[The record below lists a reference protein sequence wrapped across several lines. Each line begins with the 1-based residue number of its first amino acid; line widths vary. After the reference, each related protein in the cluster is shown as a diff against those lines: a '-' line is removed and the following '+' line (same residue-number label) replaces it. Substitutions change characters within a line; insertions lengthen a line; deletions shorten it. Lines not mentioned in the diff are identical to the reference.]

1 MRMLRSEKN
10 GSQQRARLTTR
21 TKCIRRSIFK
31 TGMAAINA
39 MMTWW
44 TTRTLLKAS
53 GLGASRHRF
62 LTSIWLLRRKEEW
75 LREIGNKDNLQTK
88 LVRVAQSIR
97 ERVPATESI
106 VKFGRGAA
114 RPTTASRANRILDL
128 KMTLMTRPTTASR
141 ADRIL
146 DLQVTPM
153 MRTYLP
159 MTTTRIVARA
169 RDRCPIELLTSTDQ
183 VMMQK
188 VQKAQI
194 MVRSWEIQSVV
205 VTIPTLTKI
214 KRAPHRTATIPSTL
228 RTTAKATMVVP
239 EIWTTLTLSTT
250 LVVLARILRERVVIT
265 GFSIMSTPQSVS
277 PWMRPGSARKVFHHQ
292 QDTSGIR
299 MSTTTKSLANTTL
312 PTKILAM
319 QCEPRRVQVRMMKN
333 QALEILIKAP
343 TVQMKTWVV
352 PIRTLAGIAPVNS
365 PALLMRV
372 EIMSVARRTLAVI
385 RAMTPAAARVMLM
398 AKALGTP
405 L

>member
-75 LREIGNKDNLQTK
+75 PREIGNKDNLQTK

-106 VKFGRGAA
+106 MKFGRGAA
-114 RPTTASRANRILDL
+114 
-128 KMTLMTRPTTASR
+128 RPTTASR

-159 MTTTRIVARA
+159 MITTHIVARA

-214 KRAPHRTATIPSTL
+214 KRAPHRTATTLSML

-250 LVVLARILRERVVIT
+250 LVVLATILAELVVIT

>member
-114 RPTTASRANRILDL
+114 
-128 KMTLMTRPTTASR
+128 RPTTASR

>member
-62 LTSIWLLRRKEEW
+62 LTSIWLLRRQEEW

-106 VKFGRGAA
+106 MKFGRGAA
-114 RPTTASRANRILDL
+114 
-128 KMTLMTRPTTASR
+128 RPTTASR

-159 MTTTRIVARA
+159 MITTHIVARA

-214 KRAPHRTATIPSTL
+214 KRAPHRTATILSTL

-250 LVVLARILRERVVIT
+250 LVVLATILAELVVIT

-385 RAMTPAAARVMLM
+385 RAMTPAAARIMLM

>member
-106 VKFGRGAA
+106 MKFGRGAA
-114 RPTTASRANRILDL
+114 
-128 KMTLMTRPTTASR
+128 RPTTASR